1 MQDNRHAP
9 SRPEGATH
17 GAAAPRRTSPAGSGT
32 NVNRAVPATS
42 PARDHI
48 LVLGRRGAGKSVF
61 LARLYERLW
70 NSKGDIH
77 MAAVDGQAHVGL
89 LSQIDQMGR
98 RRWPEPT
105 RSFSNQGFDFNY
117 HGERIRLSA
126 PDYSGELLHRAFMN
140 GQRDDPEVRQ
150 LLDSIDRAAAVIVLV
165 DPQVAIEGDVETRSE
180 QDFGLVAAVRRIR
193 ESPDGD
199 FVPVAITL
207 TKCDLYRDDIES
219 AGGPGKY
226 MRKHYKNLCRAVFRK
241 GSKGT
246 VFACAAVRTRKDDA
260 GKPVPDMAR
269 SPRGLVEPLEYCL
282 ESLHRHR
289 ELAEEL
295 RQRGVLAAEA
305 SAAAMRSREAEK
317 RATRFSNAV
326 LVGSLVLAAA
336 VIGVLVWVLVG
347 ARR

>member
-1 MQDNRHAP
+1 MQEHEHASP
-9 SRPEGATH
+9 RSNGVTH
-17 GAAAPRRTSPAGSGT
+17 PAAAPRRDLNLTDARMRPGPAD
-32 NVNRAVPATS
+32 PA

-48 LVLGRRGAGKSVF
+48 LILGRRGAGKSVF

-77 MAAVDGQAHVGL
+77 MAAVDGQAHVAL
-89 LSQIDQMGR
+89 LSRIDQMGK

-105 RSFSNQGFDFNY
+105 KSFSSLGFDVTY
-117 HGERIRLSA
+117 HGERLRLSA
-126 PDYSGELLHRAFMN
+126 TDYSGELLHRAFM
-140 GQRDDPEVRQ
+140 GGDRRDPDVQQ

-165 DPQVAIEGDVETRSE
+165 DPQVALEGDIETRSE
-180 QDFGLVAAVRRIR
+180 QDFGLVAAVKRIR
-193 ESPDGD
+193 ESPDGE

-219 AGGPGKY
+219 TGGPGKY

-246 VFACAAVRTRKDDA
+246 VFACAAVRTRKDDT

-295 RQRGVLAAEA
+295 RQRGALAAEA
-305 SAAAMRSREAEK
+305 SAAAMRAQKAEQ

-326 LVGSLVLAAA
+326 LVGSLGLAAA
-336 VIGVLVWVLVG
+336 VIGVLVWVVAG
-347 ARR
+347 TGR